1 MAKNVKYSLE
11 ATNENIV
18 VGLLKTKCMVS
29 YRKGASGLL
38 LFHVRG
44 DEAAP
49 IREAEFQAHA
59 WQLATE
65 KARALG
71 WIE

>member
-1 MAKNVKYSLE
+1 MAKRRNYSVE
-11 ATNENIV
+11 NTNENIV
-18 VGLLKTKCMVS
+18 VSLLQTICMVS
-29 YRKGASGLL
+29 YRKATSGLL

-44 DEAAP
+44 DENAP
-49 IREAEFQAHA
+49 MRREEFYARA
-59 WQLATE
+59 WQLANE